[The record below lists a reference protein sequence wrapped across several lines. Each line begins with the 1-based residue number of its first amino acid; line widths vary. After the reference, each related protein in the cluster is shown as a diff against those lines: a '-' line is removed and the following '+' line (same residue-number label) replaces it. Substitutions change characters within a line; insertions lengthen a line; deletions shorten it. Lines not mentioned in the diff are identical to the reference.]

1 MKTKIFKI
9 CTSFL
14 LFFALTMSAYAQ
26 QISGT
31 VSDENGVPLP
41 GATVVVDGT
50 STGVSTDFD
59 GNYSIDASQGDV
71 LVFSYVGYQSQS
83 VSVGTSSTVDVSLE
97 PDSLLD
103 EVVVTALGLTREK
116 KSLGYSVS
124 EITSEQVNTIKDHNL
139 ANALVGKVAGINIT
153 QSGTIGAGSR
163 IVIRGNNSLTGQNQA
178 LVVVDGIPINQDG
191 INSGGSEY
199 NNIITG
205 GGITDINPNDVESV
219 SILKGPN
226 AAALYG
232 ARAGNGVILITT
244 KKGSSESKMGVT
256 VNSNTVFEDPMFLP
270 DRQNIYGQGTRNA
283 AATASADMSRGSY
296 GQLADGSLQLYYDGT
311 SKPYTVQPD
320 NVADFYETGVKSI
333 NSVSISNGN
342 SKSNFRFSYTNN
354 STTSILPN
362 ASLNSHNFNVRAMSQ
377 LTDKLSI
384 DAKATYFTQELNHR
398 ARTGSEGITQ
408 LIHNMPTTVRVS
420 DLRKYQMDNPATD
433 ADYAVIAYDRPG
445 TSTGNPYWL
454 LYNDIDDENRGRFFG
469 FAKINYEFTDWL
481 SGFVRVGADVTDMTS
496 YFVRQPGHHY
506 YPQGRLERTTSNSG
520 ELNSEFLLTAKG
532 DVADDLNVVFNV
544 GGNLSKRTY
553 EAMRNFG
560 DDIKLNSKAFLSN
573 TLVQEFT
580 ETPQQIKKVNSLYA
594 SANFAYDN
602 FAYLD
607 VTARND
613 WSSTLG
619 ADNRSY
625 MYTSVNLALLLQ
637 DYIDPNKELF
647 DLFKV
652 RASVANVGN
661 DTSPYQLV
669 QTFSVPGQGYL
680 GLTTLNSPSTRLN
693 PDLKPENIESTE
705 VGLELSLL
713 DNNLTF
719 DFAYYNIT
727 TTDMIFSVP
736 VPAATGYS
744 FFLENVGEVT
754 NQGVEL
760 LLGYNVINNSD
771 MRWNTSLFASKNE
784 NKLVSLIDDLDT
796 LVYYQTN
803 SGNVNSQAKVGGGI
817 GVLYGTVWERD
828 SSGNR
833 LVGADGKPTQ
843 SNPDNFLG
851 NAQPDWLAGWSNSF
865 FYKNFS
871 LNVLIDGRFGGVVY
885 SGDSSRLDSYGV
897 SERSLQYRESGVVLD
912 AVDPNGAAN
921 TVNITGQEYWQRIA
935 DIAEP
940 YVYAQDN
947 VRLRELAIGYS
958 FPDASALG
966 MDSVTL
972 QLIGRNL
979 FFINKK
985 AEDIDPEAALG
996 TNLGGQG
1003 IALGNLPTLR
1013 SIGLNVTLKF

>member
-14 LFFALTMSAYAQ
+14 LFFALTLSAYAQ

-41 GATVVVDGT
+41 GATVVVEGT

-83 VSVGTSSTVDVSLE
+83 VSVGASSTVDVSLE

-103 EVVVTALGLTREK
+103 EVVVTALGLTRAK

-124 EITSEQVNTIKDHNL
+124 EISSEQVNTIKDHNL

-205 GGITDINPNDVESV
+205 GGITDVNPNDVESV

-244 KKGSSESKMGVT
+244 KKGNSESKMGVT

-311 SKPYTVQPD
+311 SKPYTAQPN

-333 NSVSISNGN
+333 NSVSISIGN

-362 ASLNSHNFNVRAMSQ
+362 ASLNSHNFNIRAMSQ

-454 LYNDIDDENRGRFFG
+454 LFNDVDDENRGRFFG

-560 DDIKLNSKAFLSN
+560 DDFKLNSKAFLSN

-580 ETPQQIKKVNSLYA
+580 ETPQQVKKVNSLYA

-637 DYIDPNKELF
+637 DFIDPNKELF

-817 GVLYGTVWERD
+817 GDLYGTVWERD

-958 FPDASALG
+958 FPDVSALG
-966 MDSVTL
+966 MESVNL

>member
-14 LFFALTMSAYAQ
+14 LFFALTLSAYTQ

-41 GATVVVDGT
+41 GATVVVEGT

-83 VSVGTSSTVDVSLE
+83 VSVGASSTVDVSLE

-103 EVVVTALGLTREK
+103 EVVVTALGLTRAK

-124 EITSEQVNTIKDHNL
+124 EISSEQVNTIKDHNL

-205 GGITDINPNDVESV
+205 GGITDVNPNDVESV

-244 KKGSSESKMGVT
+244 KKGNSESKMGVT

-311 SKPYTVQPD
+311 SKPYTAQPN

-362 ASLNSHNFNVRAMSQ
+362 ASLNSHNFNIRAMSQ

-560 DDIKLNSKAFLSN
+560 DDFKLNSKAFLSN

-594 SANFAYDN
+594 SANFEYDN

-817 GVLYGTVWERD
+817 GDLYGTVWERD

>member
-14 LFFALTMSAYAQ
+14 LFFALTFSAYAQ

-41 GATVVVDGT
+41 GATVVVEGT

-59 GNYSIDASQGDV
+59 GNYSIDASQGDI
-71 LVFSYVGYQSQS
+71 LLFSYVGYQSQS
-83 VSVGTSSTVDVSLE
+83 VSVGASSTVDVSLE

-103 EVVVTALGLTREK
+103 EVVVTALGLSRAK

-124 EITSEQVNTIKDHNL
+124 EISSEQVNTIKDHNL

-205 GGITDINPNDVESV
+205 GGITDVNPNDVESV

-244 KKGSSESKMGVT
+244 KKGNSESKMGVT

-311 SKPYTVQPD
+311 SKPYTAQPN

-560 DDIKLNSKAFLSN
+560 DDFKLNSKAFLSN

-580 ETPQQIKKVNSLYA
+580 ETPQQVKKVNSLYA

-637 DYIDPNKELF
+637 DFIDPNKELF

-817 GVLYGTVWERD
+817 GDLYGTVWERD

-958 FPDASALG
+958 FPDVSALG
-966 MDSVTL
+966 MESVNL

>member
-14 LFFALTMSAYAQ
+14 LFFALTLSAYAQ

-41 GATVVVDGT
+41 GATVVVEGT

-83 VSVGTSSTVDVSLE
+83 VSVGASSTVDVSLE

-103 EVVVTALGLTREK
+103 EVVVTALGLTRAK

-124 EITSEQVNTIKDHNL
+124 EISSEQVNTIKDHNL

-205 GGITDINPNDVESV
+205 GGITDVNPNDVESV

-244 KKGSSESKMGVT
+244 KKGNSESKMGVT

-311 SKPYTVQPD
+311 SKPYTAQPN

-362 ASLNSHNFNVRAMSQ
+362 ASLNSHNFNIRAMSQ

-454 LYNDIDDENRGRFFG
+454 LYNDVDDENRGRFFG

-560 DDIKLNSKAFLSN
+560 DDFKLNSKAFLSN

-817 GVLYGTVWERD
+817 GDLYGTVWERD

-958 FPDASALG
+958 FPDVSALG
-966 MDSVTL
+966 MESVNL

>member
-1 MKTKIFKI
+1 
-9 CTSFL
+9 
-14 LFFALTMSAYAQ
+14 LFFALTLSAYAQ

-41 GATVVVDGT
+41 GATVVVEGT

-59 GNYSIDASQGDV
+59 GNYSIDASQGDI

-83 VSVGTSSTVDVSLE
+83 VSVGASSTVDVSLE

-103 EVVVTALGLTREK
+103 EVVVTALGLTRAK

-124 EITSEQVNTIKDHNL
+124 EISSEQVNTIKDHNL

-205 GGITDINPNDVESV
+205 GGITDVNPNDVESV

-244 KKGSSESKMGVT
+244 KKGNSESKMGVT

-311 SKPYTVQPD
+311 SKPYTAQPN

-362 ASLNSHNFNVRAMSQ
+362 ASLNSHNFNIRAMSQ

-454 LYNDIDDENRGRFFG
+454 LYNDVDDENRGRFFG

-560 DDIKLNSKAFLSN
+560 DDFKLNSKAFLSN

-594 SANFAYDN
+594 SANFEYDN

-817 GVLYGTVWERD
+817 GDLYGTVWERD

>member
-14 LFFALTMSAYAQ
+14 LFFALTLSAYAQ

-41 GATVVVDGT
+41 GATVVVEGT

-59 GNYSIDASQGDV
+59 GNYSIDASQGDI

-83 VSVGTSSTVDVSLE
+83 VSVGASSTVDVSLE

-103 EVVVTALGLTREK
+103 EVVVTALGLTRAK

-124 EITSEQVNTIKDHNL
+124 EISSEQVNTIKDHNL

-205 GGITDINPNDVESV
+205 GGITDVNPNDVESV

-244 KKGSSESKMGVT
+244 KKGNSESKMGVT

-311 SKPYTVQPD
+311 SKPYTAQPN

-454 LYNDIDDENRGRFFG
+454 LYNDVDDENRGRFFG

-560 DDIKLNSKAFLSN
+560 DDFKLNSKAFLSN

-580 ETPQQIKKVNSLYA
+580 ETPQQVKKVNSLYA

-760 LLGYNVINNSD
+760 LLGYNIINNSD

-817 GVLYGTVWERD
+817 GDLYGTVWERD

-958 FPDASALG
+958 FPDVSALG
-966 MDSVTL
+966 MESINL

>member
-14 LFFALTMSAYAQ
+14 LFFAMTLSAYAQ

-41 GATVVVDGT
+41 GATVVVEGT
-50 STGVSTDFD
+50 SVGVSTDFD

-83 VSVGTSSTVDVSLE
+83 VSVGASSTVDVSLE

-103 EVVVTALGLTREK
+103 EVVVTALGLTRAK

-124 EITSEQVNTIKDHNL
+124 EISSEQVNTIKDHNL

-153 QSGTIGAGSR
+153 QSGTIGSGSR

-205 GGITDINPNDVESV
+205 GGITDVNPNDVESV
-219 SILKGPN
+219 TILKGPN

-244 KKGSSESKMGVT
+244 KKGNSESKMGVT

-283 AATASADMSRGSY
+283 ASTATADMVRPSY
-296 GQLADGSLQLYYDGT
+296 GQLADGSLQLYFDGT
-311 SKPYTVQPD
+311 SKPYTVQPN

-362 ASLNSHNFNVRAMSQ
+362 AALNSHNFNVRAMSQ

-384 DAKATYFTQELNHR
+384 DAKATYFTQDLDHR

-454 LYNDIDDENRGRFFG
+454 LYNDIDDESRGRFFG
-469 FAKINYEFTDWL
+469 FAKINYEFADWL

-496 YFVRQPGHHY
+496 YWVRQPGHHY

-560 DDIKLNSKAFLSN
+560 DDFKLNSKAFLSN
-573 TLVQEFT
+573 TLVQQFT
-580 ETPQQIKKVNSLYA
+580 ETPQQTKKVNSLYA

-619 ADNRSY
+619 AENRSY

-680 GLTTLNSPSTRLN
+680 GLTTLNAPSTRLN

-705 VGLELSLL
+705 FGLELSLL

-754 NQGVEL
+754 NKGVEL
-760 LLGYNVINNSD
+760 LLGYNIINNSE

-817 GVLYGTVWERD
+817 GDLYGTVWERD

-865 FYKNFS
+865 YYKNFS

-921 TVNITGQEYWQRIA
+921 TVNITGQEYWQRLS

-958 FPDASALG
+958 FPDVSALG
-966 MDSVTL
+966 MESINL

>member
-14 LFFALTMSAYAQ
+14 LFFALTLSAYAQ

-41 GATVVVDGT
+41 GATVVVEGT

-83 VSVGTSSTVDVSLE
+83 VSVGASSTVDVSLE

-103 EVVVTALGLTREK
+103 EVVVTALGLTRAK

-124 EITSEQVNTIKDHNL
+124 EISSEQVNTIKDHNL

-205 GGITDINPNDVESV
+205 GGITDVNPNDVESV

-244 KKGSSESKMGVT
+244 KKGNSESKMGVT

-311 SKPYTVQPD
+311 SKPYTAQPN

-342 SKSNFRFSYTNN
+342 SKSNFRFSYKNN

-560 DDIKLNSKAFLSN
+560 DDFKLNSKAFLSN

-637 DYIDPNKELF
+637 DFIDPNKELF

-817 GVLYGTVWERD
+817 GDLYGTVWERD

-958 FPDASALG
+958 FPDVSALG
-966 MDSVTL
+966 MESVNL

>member
-14 LFFALTMSAYAQ
+14 LFFALTLSAYAQ

-41 GATVVVDGT
+41 GATVVVEGT

-83 VSVGTSSTVDVSLE
+83 VSVGASSTVDVSLE

-205 GGITDINPNDVESV
+205 GGITDVNPNDVESV

-244 KKGSSESKMGVT
+244 KKGNSESKMGVT

-311 SKPYTVQPD
+311 SKPYTAQPN

-454 LYNDIDDENRGRFFG
+454 LYNDVDDENRGRFFG

-560 DDIKLNSKAFLSN
+560 DDFKLNSKAFLSN

-637 DYIDPNKELF
+637 DFIDPNKELF

-817 GVLYGTVWERD
+817 GDLYGTVWERD

-958 FPDASALG
+958 FPDVSALG
-966 MDSVTL
+966 MESVNL

>member
-14 LFFALTMSAYAQ
+14 LFFALTLSAYAQ

-41 GATVVVDGT
+41 GATVVVEGT

-83 VSVGTSSTVDVSLE
+83 VSVGASSTVDVSLE

-103 EVVVTALGLTREK
+103 EVVVTALGLTRAK

-124 EITSEQVNTIKDHNL
+124 EISSEQVNTIKDHNL
-139 ANALVGKVAGINIT
+139 AKALVGKVAGINIT

-205 GGITDINPNDVESV
+205 GGITDVNPNDVESV

-244 KKGSSESKMGVT
+244 KKGNSESKMGVT

-311 SKPYTVQPD
+311 SKPYTAQPN

-362 ASLNSHNFNVRAMSQ
+362 ASLNSHNFNIRAMSQ

-560 DDIKLNSKAFLSN
+560 DDFKLNSKAFLSN

-637 DYIDPNKELF
+637 DFIDPNKELF

-817 GVLYGTVWERD
+817 GDLYGTVWERD

-958 FPDASALG
+958 FPDVSALG
-966 MDSVTL
+966 MESVNL

>member
-14 LFFALTMSAYAQ
+14 LFFALTLSAYAQ

-41 GATVVVDGT
+41 GATVVVEGT

-59 GNYSIDASQGDV
+59 GNYSIDASQGDI

-83 VSVGTSSTVDVSLE
+83 VSVGASSTVDVSLE

-103 EVVVTALGLTREK
+103 EVVVTALGLTRAK

-124 EITSEQVNTIKDHNL
+124 EISSEQVNTIKDHNL

-205 GGITDINPNDVESV
+205 GGITDVNPNDVESV

-244 KKGSSESKMGVT
+244 KKGNSESKMGVT

-311 SKPYTVQPD
+311 SKPYTAQPN

-560 DDIKLNSKAFLSN
+560 DDFKLNSKAFLSN

-580 ETPQQIKKVNSLYA
+580 ETPQQVKKVNSLYA

-637 DYIDPNKELF
+637 DFIDPNKELF

-760 LLGYNVINNSD
+760 LLGYNIINNSD

-817 GVLYGTVWERD
+817 GDLYGTVWERD

-958 FPDASALG
+958 FPDVSALG
-966 MDSVTL
+966 MESINL

>member
-1 MKTKIFKI
+1 MKTKIFQI

-14 LFFALTMSAYAQ
+14 LFFALTLSAYAQ

-41 GATVVVDGT
+41 GATVVVEGT

-83 VSVGTSSTVDVSLE
+83 VSVGASSTVDVSLE

-103 EVVVTALGLTREK
+103 EVVVTALGLTRAK

-124 EITSEQVNTIKDHNL
+124 EISSEQVNTIKDHNL

-205 GGITDINPNDVESV
+205 GGITDVNPNDVESV

-244 KKGSSESKMGVT
+244 KKGNSESKMGVT

-311 SKPYTVQPD
+311 SKPYTAQPN

-362 ASLNSHNFNVRAMSQ
+362 ASLNSHNFNIRAMSQ

-454 LYNDIDDENRGRFFG
+454 LYNDVDDENRGRFFG

-481 SGFVRVGADVTDMTS
+481 SGFVRVGADVTDLTS

-560 DDIKLNSKAFLSN
+560 DDFKLNSKAFLSN

-817 GVLYGTVWERD
+817 GDLYGTVWERD

-958 FPDASALG
+958 FPDVSALG
-966 MDSVTL
+966 MESVNL

>member
-14 LFFALTMSAYAQ
+14 LFFALTLSAYAQ

-41 GATVVVDGT
+41 GATVVVEGT

-83 VSVGTSSTVDVSLE
+83 VSVGASSTVDVSLE

-205 GGITDINPNDVESV
+205 GGITDVNPNDVESV

-454 LYNDIDDENRGRFFG
+454 LYNDVDDENRGRFFG

-481 SGFVRVGADVTDMTS
+481 SGFVRVGADVTDLTS
-496 YFVRQPGHHY
+496 YYVRQPGHHY

-560 DDIKLNSKAFLSN
+560 DDFKLNSKAFLSN

-727 TTDMIFSVP
+727 TTDMIFRVP

-771 MRWNTSLFASKNE
+771 MRWNSSLFASKNE

-817 GVLYGTVWERD
+817 GDLYGTVWERD

-958 FPDASALG
+958 FPDVSALG
-966 MDSVTL
+966 MESVNL

>member
-41 GATVVVDGT
+41 GATVVVEGT

-205 GGITDINPNDVESV
+205 GGITDVNPNDVESV

-244 KKGSSESKMGVT
+244 KKGNSESKMGVT

-311 SKPYTVQPD
+311 SKPYTAQPN

-454 LYNDIDDENRGRFFG
+454 LYNDVDDENRGRFFG

-481 SGFVRVGADVTDMTS
+481 SGFVRVGADVTDLTS
-496 YFVRQPGHHY
+496 YYVRQPGHHY

-560 DDIKLNSKAFLSN
+560 DDFKLNSKAFLSN

-719 DFAYYNIT
+719 DFAYYNIS

-771 MRWNTSLFASKNE
+771 MRWNSSLFASKNE

-817 GVLYGTVWERD
+817 GDLYGTVWERD

-958 FPDASALG
+958 FPDVSALG
-966 MDSVTL
+966 MESVNL